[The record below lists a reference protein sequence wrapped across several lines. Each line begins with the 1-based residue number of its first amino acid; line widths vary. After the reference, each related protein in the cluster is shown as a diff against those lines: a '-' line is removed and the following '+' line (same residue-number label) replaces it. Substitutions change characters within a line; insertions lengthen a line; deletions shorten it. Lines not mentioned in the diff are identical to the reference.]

1 MLNKAKTLKNYK
13 LNSVDGEIG
22 KVKELYFDDE
32 YWTIRYLIADTG
44 NWLIGRKVLISPN
57 SIVSI
62 NKEEEYITIN
72 LTKSQIENSPSLD
85 SDKPISRQFQEK
97 LYEYFDLPVYWG
109 GVQTVGG
116 APQTGGAFIPYTFIK
131 NDKEKLIEPTIDEN
145 EWDPHLRSTHNVS
158 GYNIQAMDGKIGH
171 VDDFIIDDETWE
183 IRYLIIDTQNWL
195 PGKKILLSPQWIDI
209 VSWDESKVFVNIL
222 SEDIEQ
228 SPEYSEESILNRD
241 YEIRLF
247 EHYNRKGYWPV
258 AKKDSLK

>member
-72 LTKSQIENSPSLD
+72 LTKSQIDNSPSLD

-97 LYEYFDLPVYWG
+97 LYGYFDLPVYWG
-109 GVQTVGG
+109 GVQTVGF
-116 APQTGGAFIPYTFIK
+116 APQTGGALIPYTFIK
-131 NDKEKLIEPTIDEN
+131 NDKEKLMEPTIDEN

-228 SPEYSEESILNRD
+228 SPEYLEESILNRD